1 MRQFLQSV
9 LACVTKL
16 GRGPSAARRE
26 RQIRPQV
33 EAMEERLALS
43 TTALPHAGGVGE
55 KTGLLLYI
63 HSPGAHVRHR
73 HVARGNRKQH
83 GLVSL
88 GNLPNQGATYGPAF
102 PGGVALGS
110 TLLPNQDTVSGKPLG
125 SYPNP
130 DGDSNPHDPY
140 GPVSISAS
148 TSQTPFALPNGDE
161 VSFRPIINLP

>member
-1 MRQFLQSV
+1 MRQFLQIV

-16 GRGPSAARRE
+16 GRGRSATRRD

-43 TTALPHAGGVGE
+43 TTALPHAGGAGE
-55 KTGLLLYI
+55 KVGLLRYI
-63 HSPGAHVRHR
+63 HSPAAHVRHR
-73 HVARGNRKQH
+73 HIAH
-83 GLVSL
+83 GHRNQQGLAAL
-88 GNLPNQGATYGPAF
+88 GLLPNQGAASYPGF
-102 PGGVALGS
+102 NGGVALGS
-110 TLLPNQDTVSGKPLG
+110 ALLPNQDAVSVKPLG

-140 GPVSISAS
+140 GPVSKPAS
-148 TSQTPFALPNGDE
+148 TDQTPFALPNGDE